1 MEEKNSVMI
10 LIFLL
15 GGEKFGIEISGVIE
29 VNRLPKILPIHSTDN
44 SLIGLINFHGES
56 VPVVALDRF
65 LNLASNGIEKNGI
78 EKKIFIAL
86 RTKKN
91 PICFLVDG
99 LAGFEKIMEEEIK
112 KDRDAPSMPRV
123 DYLKFVWVR
132 SDVMIP
138 VLDLNFLTEITVEKG

>member
-15 GGEKFGIEISGVIE
+15 GGEKFGIEVSGVIE
-29 VNRLPKILPIHSTDN
+29 VNRLPRILPIHSADD

-65 LNLASNGIEKNGI
+65 LNLASKGIEKNF
-78 EKKIFIAL
+78 FIAL

-99 LAGFEKIMEEEIK
+99 LAGFEKIMEEKIK
-112 KDRDAPSMPRV
+112 KDKNAPSMPKV

-138 VLDLNFLTEITVEKG
+138 VLDLDFLTGITVEKG